1 MTNDILKSFNEF
13 LTWLESYPYIEFG
26 IKAGMVLLVSLGVYF
41 IAKGLAINIIK
52 KFVSKT
58 KTKLDDHFLDAK
70 LLRRIAYLIP
80 IIIINASASLFPFM
94 EGFVDK
100 VTKGLFIFFF
110 LLVLSQ
116 VLTSITT
123 FLEATERFKDR
134 PIKGYVQV
142 IKVILFAWGIILM
155 LGVFTTK
162 DPWAIVGGLSAL
174 TAVIILV
181 FRDTILSFVA
191 SIQISSYDLIKK
203 GDWIEV
209 PKYGADGDVIDI
221 SLNVIKVQNWD
232 KTITVIP
239 TYKIIDDTFKNWRG
253 MVMTGGR
260 RIARS
265 IYIDMSSIKFCDD
278 KMIEKYKKIE
288 LIRDYVEK
296 KLTEIEDFNK
306 SRNFDRTNP
315 VNGRWITNVG
325 TFRAYLKEYLHQR
338 EDIHK
343 GLTFLVRQLEPN
355 DKGLPIQIYVFAN
368 TTVWGKY
375 EDIQGDIFDHIFA
388 VIPFFDLRIYQS
400 PTGSDIKALGKFSF
414 ENQNEN

>member
-1 MTNDILKSFNEF
+1 MIEQILKLIND
-13 LTWLESYPYIEFG
+13 LTGWINNYPYLEYG
-26 IKAGMVLLVSLGVYF
+26 IKLLLVFIISVSVYF
-41 IAKGLAINIIK
+41 ATKIIVLK
-52 KFVSKT
+52 IIRKFVSKT
-58 KTKLDDHFLDAK
+58 KTKLDDHFLDEK
-70 LLRRIAYLIP
+70 LLRRFSYLIP
-80 IIIINASASLFPFM
+80 IIIINSSAYLFPFF
-94 EGFVDK
+94 EGLLDK
-100 VTKGLFIFFF
+100 LTKGLFIFM
-110 LLVLSQ
+110 LLLIISQ
-116 VLTSITT
+116 ILTSITT
-123 FLEATERFKDR
+123 FLEQTDKFKER

-142 IKVILFAWGIILM
+142 IKMILFGWGLILIV
-155 LGVFTTK
+155 GVLTTK

-209 PKYGADGDVIDI
+209 PKYGADGDVVDI

-265 IYIDMSSIKFCDD
+265 IYIDMTSIKFCDE
-278 KMIEKYKKIE
+278 KMIEKFKKSE
-288 LIRDYVEK
+288 LIKDYVENRVA
-296 KLTEIEDFNK
+296 EIEKYNK
-306 SRNFDRTNP
+306 EKNYDRSVP

-325 TFRAYLKEYLHQR
+325 TFREYLKQYLLQR

-343 GLTFLVRQLEPN
+343 GLTFLVRQLAPN

-375 EDIQGDIFDHIFA
+375 EDIQGDIFDHVFA
-388 VIPFFDLRIYQS
+388 VIPFFELKIYQS
-400 PTGSDIKALGKFSF
+400 PTGSDIQALGQINL
-414 ENQNEN
+414 ENSNES

>member
-1 MTNDILKSFNEF
+1 MIEQILKLIND
-13 LTWLESYPYIEFG
+13 LTGWINNYPYLEYG
-26 IKAGMVLLVSLGVYF
+26 IKLLLVFIISVSVYF
-41 IAKGLAINIIK
+41 ATKIIVLK
-52 KFVSKT
+52 IIRKFVSKT
-58 KTKLDDHFLDAK
+58 KTKLDDHFLDEK
-70 LLRRIAYLIP
+70 LLRRFSYLIP
-80 IIIINASASLFPFM
+80 IIIINSSAYLFPFF
-94 EGFVDK
+94 EGLLDK
-100 VTKGLFIFFF
+100 LTKGLFIFM
-110 LLVLSQ
+110 LLLIISQ
-116 VLTSITT
+116 ILTSITT
-123 FLEATERFKDR
+123 FLEQTDKFKER

-142 IKVILFAWGIILM
+142 IKMILFGWGLILIV
-155 LGVFTTK
+155 GVLTTK

-209 PKYGADGDVIDI
+209 PKYGADGDVVDI

-265 IYIDMSSIKFCDD
+265 IYIDMTSIKFCDE
-278 KMIEKYKKIE
+278 KMIEKFKKSE
-288 LIRDYVEK
+288 LIKDYVENRVA
-296 KLTEIEDFNK
+296 EIEKYIKEKNY
-306 SRNFDRTNP
+306 DRSVP

-325 TFRAYLKEYLHQR
+325 TFREYLKQYLLQR

-343 GLTFLVRQLEPN
+343 GLTFLVRQLAPN

-375 EDIQGDIFDHIFA
+375 EDIQGDIFDHVFA
-388 VIPFFDLRIYQS
+388 VIPFFELKIYQS
-400 PTGSDIKALGKFSF
+400 PTGSDIQALGQINL
-414 ENQNEN
+414 ENSNES

>member
-1 MTNDILKSFNEF
+1 M
-13 LTWLESYPYIEFG
+13 
-26 IKAGMVLLVSLGVYF
+26 LLL
-41 IAKGLAINIIK
+41 II
-52 KFVSKT
+52 
-58 KTKLDDHFLDAK
+58 
-70 LLRRIAYLIP
+70 
-80 IIIINASASLFPFM
+80 
-94 EGFVDK
+94 
-100 VTKGLFIFFF
+100 
-110 LLVLSQ
+110 SQ
-116 VLTSITT
+116 ILTSITT
-123 FLEATERFKDR
+123 FLEQTDKFKER

-142 IKVILFAWGIILM
+142 IKMILFGWGLILIV
-155 LGVFTTK
+155 GVLTTK

-209 PKYGADGDVIDI
+209 PKYGADGDVVDI

-265 IYIDMSSIKFCDD
+265 IYIDMTSIKFCDE
-278 KMIEKYKKIE
+278 KMIEKFKKSE
-288 LIRDYVEK
+288 LIKDYVENRVA
-296 KLTEIEDFNK
+296 EIEKYNK
-306 SRNFDRTNP
+306 EKNYDRSVP

-325 TFRAYLKEYLHQR
+325 TFREYLKQYLLQR

-343 GLTFLVRQLEPN
+343 GLTFLVRQLAPN

-375 EDIQGDIFDHIFA
+375 EDIQGDIFDHVFA
-388 VIPFFDLRIYQS
+388 VIPFFELKIYQS
-400 PTGSDIKALGKFSF
+400 PTGSDIQALGQINL
-414 ENQNEN
+414 ENSNES